1 MRRDRQSR
9 MRWFATM
16 AALPCI
22 IAACIHPA
30 SPVVEDLAG
39 ESGGAATGESP
50 SGGSTGGSTAGSS
63 GASTTGGG
71 ASTSTLAIPQVFPP
85 DNPWNTDISAYPVH
99 PNSANYINSIGR
111 DRGLHADF
119 GTFWEGGPIGIPFV
133 LVRGDQP
140 RVPVSFEYAVESDPG
155 PYPIPPDAPI
165 EGGSQSSGDR
175 HVIVVDVDNRKLY
188 ELFAAYP
195 IDGGARWEAGSGAV
209 FDLTSNALRPMYWT
223 SADAAGLPIFAGLVR
238 YDEVVE
244 KGEIN
249 HALRFTVQRTQ
260 RAFIPP
266 ATHFASSSTD
276 ANLPPMGLRFRLR
289 ADFDESGFSPNVVVI
304 LRAMKK
310 YGLIVADN
318 GSNWYISGTHDP
330 RWNDEELHELSR
342 VKGSDFEA
350 VYTGDA
356 ITD

>member
-1 MRRDRQSR
+1 
-9 MRWFATM
+9 
-16 AALPCI
+16 
-22 IAACIHPA
+22 
-30 SPVVEDLAG
+30 
-39 ESGGAATGESP
+39 
-50 SGGSTGGSTAGSS
+50 
-63 GASTTGGG
+63 
-71 ASTSTLAIPQVFPP
+71 
-85 DNPWNTDISAYPVH
+85 
-99 PNSANYINSIGR
+99 
-111 DRGLHADF
+111 
-119 GTFWEGGPIGIPFV
+119 
-133 LVRGDQP
+133 
-140 RVPVSFEYAVESDPG
+140 
-155 PYPIPPDAPI
+155 
-165 EGGSQSSGDR
+165 
-175 HVIVVDVDNRKLY
+175 
-188 ELFAAYP
+188 
-195 IDGGARWEAGSGAV
+195 
-209 FDLTSNALRPMYWT
+209 MYWT

-244 KGEIN
+244 RGEIN